1 MLFLAKQGIAF
12 RGHCEGEGSSN
23 QGNLLE
29 CVQLL
34 SKFDPFLQQYNAPA
48 NATYLSPSSQNDFIK
63 CSSSLLTSRIRDE
76 VREAK
81 MFSIM
86 ADEAKDGNTEQL
98 AVCVRYVF
106 QERIRERFL
115 CLRRLGGY
123 DAESITNALEE
134 VLGSHGIDGLKVVAQ
149 SYDGAAVMSGS
160 VRGVQ
165 TRFREKHPEAIYVH
179 CYAHEL
185 NLVLCHTCKAIP
197 EASFFFDMLES
208 LYSCFSTSIKS
219 HDQLV
224 AVQKELNIERREL
237 VQISSTRW
245 SCQVNSINALLRN
258 FPAVIASL
266 QMLNT
271 PIAVGL
277 LSKLSKRTTVY
288 LLVVIQRL
296 LGITEGFHRFLQG
309 TSIDLARAVQFK
321 SAIHDTLVSQRTE
334 QVAEELYEVTKQLCS
349 DHNLPEPSPAP
360 RRKQRRMDDFV
371 VEASTGSGSDLLN
384 DSECLKQGLFFPCI
398 DRMINELGHRFSTVA
413 GELMDGIQACHP
425 ASKSFLCLQSL
436 EKLAT
441 HYHIQLVPEEVLV
454 AKSFLSRKD
463 PDSIP
468 DTLSVFKLLDSMM
481 FPSLRAILQVALTIP
496 VSSCSCER
504 SFSALRRLHTW
515 LRSTMGQ
522 ERLNELAVLSIEREL
537 VGDITEDEVID
548 EFARLKSRRHTL
560 ILPPTAK

>member
-1 MLFLAKQGIAF
+1 M
-12 RGHCEGEGSSN
+12 
-23 QGNLLE
+23 
-29 CVQLL
+29 
-34 SKFDPFLQQYNAPA
+34 
-48 NATYLSPSSQNDFIK
+48 
-63 CSSSLLTSRIRDE
+63 
-76 VREAK
+76 
-81 MFSIM
+81 
-86 ADEAKDGNTEQL
+86 
-98 AVCVRYVF
+98 
-106 QERIRERFL
+106 
-115 CLRRLGGY
+115 
-123 DAESITNALEE
+123 
-134 VLGSHGIDGLKVVAQ
+134 
-149 SYDGAAVMSGS
+149 
-160 VRGVQ
+160 
-165 TRFREKHPEAIYVH
+165 
-179 CYAHEL
+179 
-185 NLVLCHTCKAIP
+185 
-197 EASFFFDMLES
+197 
-208 LYSCFSTSIKS
+208 
-219 HDQLV
+219 
-224 AVQKELNIERREL
+224 
-237 VQISSTRW
+237 
-245 SCQVNSINALLRN
+245 
-258 FPAVIASL
+258 
-266 QMLNT
+266 
-271 PIAVGL
+271 GL

-288 LLVVIQRL
+288 LLVVFQRL
-296 LGITEGFHRFLQG
+296 LCITEGFHRFLQG

-321 SAIHDTLVSQRTE
+321 SAIHDTLVNQRTE

-425 ASKSFLCLQSL
+425 ASKSFIGLHSL

-454 AKSFLSRKD
+454 AKSFLSRED
-463 PDSIP
+463 QDSIP
-468 DTLSVFKLLDSMM
+468 DILSVFKLLDSMM

>member
-1 MLFLAKQGIAF
+1 M
-12 RGHCEGEGSSN
+12 
-23 QGNLLE
+23 
-29 CVQLL
+29 
-34 SKFDPFLQQYNAPA
+34 
-48 NATYLSPSSQNDFIK
+48 
-63 CSSSLLTSRIRDE
+63 
-76 VREAK
+76 
-81 MFSIM
+81 M
-86 ADEAKDGNTEQL
+86 ADEAKNGNTEQL

-106 QERIRERFL
+106 QECIRERFL

-134 VLGSHGIDGLKVVAQ
+134 VLGSHGSDGLKVVAQ

-237 VQISSTRW
+237 VQISSTRSTR

-258 FPAVIASL
+258 FPAVIRSL

-288 LLVVIQRL
+288 LLVVFQRL
-296 LGITEGFHRFLQG
+296 LGIKEGFHRFLQG
-309 TSIDLARAVQFK
+309 TSIDLARAVQFN
-321 SAIHDTLVSQRTE
+321 SSIHDTLVSQRTE

-349 DHNLPEPSPAP
+349 DHNTTFPSPLLLQGESRGEWMILLW
-360 RRKQRRMDDFV
+360 RR
-371 VEASTGSGSDLLN
+371 LL
-384 DSECLKQGLFFPCI
+384 G
-398 DRMINELGHRFSTVA
+398 R
-413 GELMDGIQACHP
+413 
-425 ASKSFLCLQSL
+425 
-436 EKLAT
+436 
-441 HYHIQLVPEEVLV
+441 
-454 AKSFLSRKD
+454 
-463 PDSIP
+463 
-468 DTLSVFKLLDSMM
+468 
-481 FPSLRAILQVALTIP
+481 ALTCLTTQS
-496 VSSCSCER
+496 V
-504 SFSALRRLHTW
+504 
-515 LRSTMGQ
+515 
-522 ERLNELAVLSIEREL
+522 
-537 VGDITEDEVID
+537 
-548 EFARLKSRRHTL
+548 
-560 ILPPTAK
+560 